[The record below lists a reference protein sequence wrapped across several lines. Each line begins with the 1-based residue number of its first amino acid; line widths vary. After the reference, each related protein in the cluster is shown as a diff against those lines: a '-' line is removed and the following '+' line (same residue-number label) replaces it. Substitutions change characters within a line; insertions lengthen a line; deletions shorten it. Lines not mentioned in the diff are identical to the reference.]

1 MNDVCLRLGET
12 TEGRDR
18 RFLFYGLTTIVL
30 FYGNHCWQDADADRH
45 QHCSPKKGSH
55 AEVLSAHR
63 MFICVR
69 RIRRATH
76 NGTMIKNA
84 KTGVLCV
91 VGRGAFRV
99 VNSTA
104 AEGRLSK

>member
-55 AEVLSAHR
+55 AEVFSAHR
-63 MFICVR
+63 MSICVKI
-69 RIRRATH
+69 IRRATH
-76 NGTMIKNA
+76 DGPIINESN
-84 KTGVLCV
+84 
-91 VGRGAFRV
+91 
-99 VNSTA
+99 
-104 AEGRLSK
+104 LSCELQVS